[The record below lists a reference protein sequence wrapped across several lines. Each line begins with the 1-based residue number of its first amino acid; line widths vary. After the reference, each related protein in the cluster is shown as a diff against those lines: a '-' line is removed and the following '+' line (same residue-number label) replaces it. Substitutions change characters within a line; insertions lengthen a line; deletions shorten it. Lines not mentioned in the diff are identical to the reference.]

1 MRKRLIGFVLLFLA
15 LVPWLGGCG
24 GGTATNELK
33 LAPVS
38 ALPVAMQNAPVNVR
52 EAYQFALANQETLQK
67 IPCYCGCGAGHSGE
81 APHKSVK
88 DCFVREVN
96 PDGTVEWDEMG
107 LG

>member
-1 MRKRLIGFVLLFLA
+1 MRKRLIGFVLLLLA

-24 GGTATNELK
+24 GSARMNEVK
-33 LAPVS
+33 LAPMS
-38 ALPVAMQNAPVNVR
+38 ALPSAMQNAPTNVR
-52 EAYQFALANQETLQK
+52 EAYRFALANQETLQK

-81 APHKSVK
+81 VPHKSVK
-88 DCFVREVN
+88 DCFVRQVN